1 MAAFTKTILTDAIT
15 VLSEKYGFSIDEA
28 TRTIGLDDISVK
40 KAPIKR
46 ARKTS
51 EESEPKPKKA
61 PKAKVVKPKFA
72 LPWTGDVNPS
82 LCKGIKSNN
91 FLFTQCSSNPETDGE
106 RYCKTCQKQA
116 NENSNGKPSG
126 GTVEDRLAVSP
137 LDYVGPKDKVKVFP
151 YGNFLQKKGISRENA
166 IAEAAKF
173 GIEIPEY
180 QFVVQ
185 ERKRGRP
192 KKNDTTAA
200 ASDTSSGSE
209 TDATQEKKPKKK
221 TTKKKEPSDDEM
233 FQAMQ
238 EKKKVLK
245 KKKEKPVEKKEKPVE
260 KKEKPVEKK
269 EKPVEKKEK
278 PVDEKREKMA
288 KAAAARVE
296 AAKNVEPVE
305 DTKNSDEKETGL
317 KPFKCS
323 KTGKTYLVDKDDNIF
338 QEGNDE
344 PIGIRKKSLRG
355 LDKYTAIIKK
365 LEEESEEEESE
376 EEIVESEEEE
386 SEEEIVELDGE
397 LELTDIEV
405 CE

>member
-1 MAAFTKTILTDAIT
+1 MASFTFNTTQERAMTAFTKTILTDAIT

-61 PKAKVVKPKFA
+61 PKAKVVKPKFV
-72 LPWTGDVNPS
+72 LPWTGDVKPD

-91 FLFTQCSSNPETDGE
+91 FLFTQCSSKPETEGE

-116 NENSNGKPSG
+116 NDNSNGKPSG
-126 GTVEDRLAVSP
+126 GTVEDRLAVGP

-166 IAEAAKF
+166 SAEAAKF

-269 EKPVEKKEK
+269 EKPV
-278 PVDEKREKMA
+278 DEKREKMA

-323 KTGKTYLVDKDDNIF
+323 KTGITYLADKDDNIF
-338 QEGNDE
+338 EEGNDE
-344 PIGIRKKSLRG
+344 PVWNL
-355 LDKYTAIIKK
+355 
-365 LEEESEEEESE
+365 
-376 EEIVESEEEE
+376 
-386 SEEEIVELDGE
+386 
-397 LELTDIEV
+397 
-405 CE
+405 

>member
-1 MAAFTKTILTDAIT
+1 MASFTINTTQERAMAAFSKTILTDAIT

-28 TRTIGLDDISVK
+28 ARTIGLDDITVT
-40 KAPIKR
+40 KAPVKR

-72 LPWTGDVNPS
+72 LPWTGDVKPN

-91 FLFTQCSSNPETDGE
+91 FLFTQCTSNPETEGA

-116 NENSNGKPSG
+116 DENSNGKPSG
-126 GTVEDRLAVSP
+126 GTVEDRLAVGP

-151 YGNFLQKKGISRENA
+151 YGNFLQKKGISREDA

-173 GIEIPEY
+173 DIEIPEY

-209 TDATQEKKPKKK
+209 TDATQQKKPKKK

-245 KKKEKPVEKKEKPVE
+245 KKKEKKEEEKPIEKKE
-260 KKEKPVEKK
+260 
-269 EKPVEKKEK
+269 EKKEK

-288 KAAAARVE
+288 KAAAARLE
-296 AAKNVEPVE
+296 AAKKAEPVE
-305 DTKNSDEKETGL
+305 DTKNSDEEVVTL
-317 KPFKCS
+317 TPFKCC
-323 KTGKTYLVDKDDNIF
+323 KTGKTYLADKDDNIF
-338 QEGNDE
+338 EEGNDE

-355 LDKYTAIIKK
+355 GDKYTAIIKK
-365 LEEESEEEESE
+365 TEEVESESELESEEEESE
-376 EEIVESEEEE
+376 SEIEETDE
-386 SEEEIVELDGE
+386 E
-397 LELTDIEV
+397 LEMTDIEE